1 MSYANAAG
9 SQALMRTGTS
19 QVRGEKTCLAHLVL
33 PRGLGGGLCPILGVG
48 LGLNAKWGVLLEA
61 CAPVHFSCITE
72 IKVKKN
78 LKIVRKENT
87 DSPLSKDGNP
97 ERIKKM

>member
-1 MSYANAAG
+1 MPG
-9 SQALMRTGTS
+9 PPGTS
-19 QVRGEKTCLAHLVL
+19 TGVG
-33 PRGLGGGLCPILGVG
+33 GGGLCPILGVG